1 MLKIRSDGK
10 LLWAG
15 GSRQVKLIDG
25 VAVPLLE
32 GGIPPVSMGFGGL
45 PPFDGQEQNREW
57 TLSKH
62 EGKCTIG
69 PLRGEFGRRG

>member
-1 MLKIRSDGK
+1 VSHDTYFNIRSDGK

-32 GGIPPVSMGFGGL
+32 GGDPPVSMGFGGL
-45 PPFDGQEQNREW
+45 PPFDGQEQEREW
-57 TLSKH
+57 TRVSTFK
-62 EGKCTIG
+62 T
-69 PLRGEFGRRG
+69 